1 MREFLLKHFTET
13 GYTQKINNDIFI
25 QLEDIITLLEND
37 YTLRSTIYNN
47 VEKENHIE
55 DVREE
60 IEYRNQMY
68 RDECAE
74 EDKIPNEKE
83 MIMVNEQ
90 ELKQIVEDYEDNL
103 DNDDSWHTNLNVALN
118 SFLEQRKGNK

>member
-1 MREFLLKHFTET
+1 MREFLLKYLTEK
-13 GYTQKINNDIFI
+13 GYTQKVDNKVMID
-25 QLEDIITLLEND
+25 LEDIADILEND

-90 ELKQIVEDYEDNL
+90 ELKQIVEDYENNL
-103 DNDDSWHTNLNVALN
+103 DNDDSWHTNLNVALDN
-118 SFLEQRKGNK
+118 FLNKKRG

>member
-13 GYTQKINNDIFI
+13 GYTQKINNDIFM

-47 VEKENHIE
+47 FERECHIE

-74 EDKIPNEKE
+74 EDKIPNAEE
-83 MIMVNEQ
+83 MIFVNEQ
-90 ELKQIVEDYEDNL
+90 ELKQIVEDYENNL
-103 DNDDSWHTNLNVALN
+103 GNDDSWHYCLNTALN
-118 SFLEQRKGNK
+118 DFLKQRKGNK

>member
-1 MREFLLKHFTET
+1 MREFLLKYLTEK
-13 GYTQKINNDIFI
+13 GYTQKVDNKVMID
-25 QLEDIITLLEND
+25 LEDIADILEND

-74 EDKIPNEKE
+74 EDKIPNAEE

-103 DNDDSWHTNLNVALN
+103 DNDDSWHINLNVALN
-118 SFLEQRKGNK
+118 SFLEQRKGDK